1 MKLFIK
7 TFNYKGNTI
16 DEALAIIA
24 KKKLYSKY
32 FDSQKNRQ
40 EDNQ

>member
-16 DEALAIIA
+16 TEALTIIA
-24 KKKLYSKY
+24 KKDLYSTF
-32 FDSQKNRQ
+32 FDS
-40 EDNQ
+40 